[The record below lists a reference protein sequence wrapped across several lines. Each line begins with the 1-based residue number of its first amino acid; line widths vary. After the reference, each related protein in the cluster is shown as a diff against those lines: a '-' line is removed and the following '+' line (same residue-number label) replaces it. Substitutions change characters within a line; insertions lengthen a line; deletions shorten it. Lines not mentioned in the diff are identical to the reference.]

1 MRAATGCFDG
11 GDGNA
16 ATLDGFTADELQPID
31 LTRSR
36 MKVGRWYG
44 PVGFTGSGSMT
55 VGRLLLSPIV
65 FHRACT
71 LDRIACSHTT
81 TVASSVARLGIYSD
95 DGTGWPGNL
104 LLDAGTVVTSSGSGP
119 KEIAISQAVSG
130 GLYWTAFVSQGGAS
144 GPTFKT
150 ASGSNYGWLNTG
162 AANTAEANSFTA
174 GIGAISQDGVAGALP
189 ATFSG
194 TTARATGIVSV
205 QVRASA

>member
-1 MRAATGCFDG
+1 MLVRGCSDV
-11 GDGNA
+11 GNA
-16 ATLDGFTADELQPID
+16 DTLDGFTAAQ
-31 LTRSR
+31 LTDIGLASSP
-36 MKVGRWYG
+36 MKVGRYYG
-44 PVGFTGSGSMT
+44 PLPWSSTTAALT
-55 VGRLLLSPIV
+55 VDLMHLTPIAIR
-65 FHRACT
+65 RACT
-71 LDRIACSHTT
+71 LDRIACAHVSA
-81 TVASSVARLGIYSD
+81 VASSVARLGIYSD